1 VSGGGG
7 EHVLALLRRYAP
19 LWVVQLVGLL
29 EADDL
34 AALQRHV
41 QGSSQA
47 RMVREFA
54 EAVERLAAETA
65 FVLVLEDLQWSDA
78 STVDAV
84 AYLPQRR
91 GAARLHLIG
100 TYRPADVAVRQH
112 PVRRVVQE
120 LSAHRQCEALAL
132 ELFTEAE
139 VAAYLRQRFGRS
151 PAVTAFSQT
160 LHRATDGNA
169 LFLVHVVD
177 YLCQQGLLVD
187 AGGGGEVR
195 VACATLTGRIPE
207 TLQQLIARQWEALPL
222 AAQQVL
228 EAASVEGEASAAAAV
243 AAGLQCPVADVEA
256 VCDGL
261 VAQQHFLDDTGLTR
275 WLDGTSGGSY
285 RFRHALYQQV
295 LYERLRRTWRAQLHR
310 RIGARLEVGYGPQA
324 GEWAAQLAVH
334 FERGGEIERAV
345 RSLQQALDVARR
357 QQARALELRAA
368 LSLARLWQGHGK
380 RAEAREL
387 LTPVYA
393 WLTEGFETADLQE
406 AKALREALAG

>member
-1 VSGGGG
+1 
-7 EHVLALLRRYAP
+7 
-19 LWVVQLVGLL
+19 
-29 EADDL
+29 
-34 AALQRHV
+34 
-41 QGSSQA
+41 
-47 RMVREFA
+47 
-54 EAVERLAAETA
+54 
-65 FVLVLEDLQWSDA
+65 
-78 STVDAV
+78 
-84 AYLPQRR
+84 
-91 GAARLHLIG
+91 
-100 TYRPADVAVRQH
+100 
-112 PVRRVVQE
+112 
-120 LSAHRQCEALAL
+120 
-132 ELFTEAE
+132 
-139 VAAYLRQRFGRS
+139 
-151 PAVTAFSQT
+151 
-160 LHRATDGNA
+160 
-169 LFLVHVVD
+169 
-177 YLCQQGLLVD
+177 
-187 AGGGGEVR
+187 
-195 VACATLTGRIPE
+195 
-207 TLQQLIARQWEALPL
+207 
-222 AAQQVL
+222 
-228 EAASVEGEASAAAAV
+228 
-243 AAGLQCPVADVEA
+243 
-256 VCDGL
+256 